1 MGTFSLENTLLWGGV
16 WGLGRR
22 KFGIFTRR
30 IPRVRVKVL
39 GGQAGYFPL
48 PKSPERDWSG
58 EAEGWKN
65 GNKKRARSDL
75 LRALFNGHYSRDIM
89 FVLNQTLSTSVS
101 VFFKTNTLSEHF
113 VTLSAERCPF
123 PAWFPTSKNSISAT
137 FSPIFLCLSAPAFFP
152 FRWHLRTRHPPSK
165 SPAFPPFIFSFRGRP
180 SQPPSPQ
187 QFPLSSSLS
196 ERPTDRIYTQNQT
209 VPFKIEAFPGGSSLA
224 QGRRKGLFRGILEYL
239 GSKNRPRSGRF
250 LGAVLGRISG
260 TFPP

>member
-1 MGTFSLENTLLWGGV
+1 MIF
-16 WGLGRR
+16 
-22 KFGIFTRR
+22 KF
-30 IPRVRVKVL
+30 
-39 GGQAGYFPL
+39 
-48 PKSPERDWSG
+48 
-58 EAEGWKN
+58 
-65 GNKKRARSDL
+65 KK
-75 LRALFNGHYSRDIM
+75 
-89 FVLNQTLSTSVS
+89 LNLCN
-101 VFFKTNTLSEHF
+101 FF
-113 VTLSAERCPF
+113 
-123 PAWFPTSKNSISAT
+123 
-137 FSPIFLCLSAPAFFP
+137 PIFLCLSAPAFFP

-250 LGAVLGRISG
+250 WGRSWGEFQGLFRRRIPLKGRKSGDVGVEKWVQKRARSDLLRALLRVSLFERFYARLKSDGISRCKRL
-260 TFPP
+260 F